1 MRTTKKIIAAALA
14 ALLLAACGGQPPR
27 PTIKTNLDALKW
39 GTRSKK
45 KQVIFRAYSR
55 KDPAD
60 LIRLLEVTPK
70 EVMQKRVKPDVYWYD
85 NRGEQVWTL
94 RFVINVLAQKLK
106 AKKAVP
112 GILAIGACP
121 FYKDSDGLARFI
133 EKALIK
139 IGSVAQIDAMIKAAD
154 AAGVAPSHKGA
165 ILQAA
170 AIISKKAGK
179 RTPAALKAALEKMLK
194 STEKPVLKQGIRLA
208 GTIRYKGAE
217 PLIVAQLSSTDKQI
231 KKAAA
236 TALVLL
242 GNVSGVA
249 PLLQMSK
256 SSAVALN
263 QASDL
268 IEKAGFADQVR
279 LWHSK
284 QNAKQFAKQTGYLE
298 KAGAFR

>member
-1 MRTTKKIIAAALA
+1 MRMTQRILAASLA
-14 ALLLAACGGQPPR
+14 ALFFAACGGQPPR
-27 PTIKTNLDALKW
+27 PAIKTNLDALRW
-39 GTRSKK
+39 GTRGKK
-45 KQVIFRAYSR
+45 KQVIFRAYTR

-60 LIRLLEVTPK
+60 LIRLLEVTSK
-70 EVMQKRVKPDVYWYD
+70 EVMQKRVKPDTYWYD
-85 NRGEQVWTL
+85 NRAEQIWTL
-94 RFVINVLAQKLK
+94 RFVINVLALKLK
-106 AKKAVP
+106 EKKAVP

-139 IGSVAQIDAMIKAAD
+139 IGSASRIDTMIKASET
-154 AAGVAPSHKGA
+154 AGIAPSHKGA

-170 AIISKKAGK
+170 AVLNRKAGR
-179 RTPAALKAALEKMLK
+179 RTPAGMKSALENMLK
-194 STEKPVLKQGIRLA
+194 SSDKSLLKQGIRLA
-208 GTIRYKGAE
+208 GTVRYKGAE
-217 PLIVAQLSSTDKQI
+217 PLIVAQLSSTDQQI
-231 KKAAA
+231 RKAAA

-242 GNVSGVA
+242 GNVSGVT
-249 PLLQMSK
+249 PLLEMSK

-279 LWHSK
+279 LWNSRE
-284 QNAKQFAKQTGYLE
+284 NAKQFKKQTGYLE